1 MKIIGDCTK
10 QDLSGFNIFAL
21 NAISLVL
28 LVSNLGQNTHI
39 YNSDAKGI
47 KINQS
52 IILHLLQ
59 FSG

>member
-1 MKIIGDCTK
+1 MTIIGDCTK

-21 NAISLVL
+21 NATDLVL
-28 LVSNLGQNTHI
+28 LVSRLGQNTHI
-39 YNSDAKGI
+39 HNSDTERI

-59 FSG
+59 LSG